1 MKRFRRTLQ
10 NRREALRS
18 VGQIGLAAI
27 LAGAAA
33 PAPKETGLSFEG
45 LLKGQPGFQ
54 PRTLAPLPFEE
65 ISGFL
70 SKAQLARSYETYK
83 DAFAKLIA
91 AENSLAGA
99 PRDATEGYAALRRQ
113 QMVSANA
120 VLLHEFYFRNLS
132 PAPTKLSGYVNGNM
146 REHMG
151 SFEAWRDDF
160 TACARAAESWAVLV
174 CDPYDD
180 RWHNL
185 PLGASDAGG
194 MAGANPLV
202 VCKMSEDAWSTDY
215 EKREAYIAA
224 FFDHLDWNAVA
235 ARYRAVDRK

>member
-1 MKRFRRTLQ
+1 
-10 NRREALRS
+10 
-18 VGQIGLAAI
+18 
-27 LAGAAA
+27 
-33 PAPKETGLSFEG
+33 
-45 LLKGQPGFQ
+45 
-54 PRTLAPLPFEE
+54 
-65 ISGFL
+65 
-70 SKAQLARSYETYK
+70 
-83 DAFAKLIA
+83 
-91 AENSLAGA
+91 
-99 PRDATEGYAALRRQ
+99 EGYAALRRQ